1 MKLGVTMMPVV
12 TKIVQPSGY
21 ETLCDHD
28 ACGGDD
34 TVQHS
39 AYETW
44 CDHDACGDDDSAAQ
58 WL

>member
-12 TKIVQPSGY
+12 TKI
-21 ETLCDHD
+21 
-28 ACGGDD
+28 
-34 TVQHS
+34 VQHS